1 MTLLLLLGASRDID
15 VGPTPTS
22 TGHVYSFI
30 DGGSVEGGNET
41 GKSYSFG
48 SSGSTEGGSN
58 SGNVYLPGSDGGVNT
73 SNPK

>member
-1 MTLLLLLGASRDID
+1 MTLLLLLGANGGS
-15 VGPTPTS
+15 VGPIPTL

-30 DGGSVEGGNET
+30 DDGSVEGGNET

-48 SSGSTEGGSN
+48 SSGSTEGGLD
-58 SGNVYLPGSDGGVNT
+58 SGNVYLPGSDGGINT